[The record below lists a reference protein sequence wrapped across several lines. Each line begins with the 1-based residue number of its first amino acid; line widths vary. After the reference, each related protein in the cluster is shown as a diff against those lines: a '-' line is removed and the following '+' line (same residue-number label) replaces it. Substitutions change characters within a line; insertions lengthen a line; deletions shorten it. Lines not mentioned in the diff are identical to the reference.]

1 MKNCPK
7 CGTEISDNAL
17 FCNKCGTKIEQTEES
32 EAASEKAQ
40 PQLLS
45 EEAET
50 ENTPEAAAPEVPAA
64 EAAHAAPAKK
74 KSSKVPILI
83 GCSAAAIVLAAG
95 SIAVYQTRIVPERK
109 YNEAAA
115 ALEEGNYE
123 AAASQFEVMGEYK
136 DAKERAREANAL
148 IHYTKAMNAFDAG
161 DYAVAKTEFEAAGN
175 YKDSEKMAEEAEIG
189 THYAQGVLYLAYGN
203 KEKAAEEL
211 VLAKD
216 FKDANELA
224 GKCLIELGDKAAEE
238 EDYEKA
244 ATYWSRAE
252 FFTAVPDRDEP
263 FIYGLGIKAM
273 NEKDYNKAIEE
284 FARIPTYKDAHLK
297 ECDCYYQ
304 LAEKEYAAGN
314 LEDAEKYYE
323 KCEMRAQG
331 SYEKHKE
338 ICKTLGLAALEK
350 KDYDKA
356 AMYLEK
362 AAEYSDEAAE
372 KGKEAF
378 YLRAGEYFNSKNY
391 REAAKL
397 YKLAGNYKDSA
408 ALAKESN
415 YQYGIESMAEGYFDT
430 AKDFLAECGKYKSA
444 QDLIRVCNAEIYYA
458 DGLVNQAVSTYAKVP
473 KTLKI
478 NGFDIQGR
486 KAMISAESTLA
497 KAGGSYTAKSNNTYV
512 KNIKKTK
519 RYKKWKKWYLKR
531 TVSDQTLEIEYSKN
545 DDGTFDITFRASF
558 VYFTNYSS
566 NMANVETD
574 YYDVTK
580 TIEKVKTM
588 PSKIKLDSYTTLVY
602 KKGVFTLVYSRNK
615 KSGSSTNQFRST
627 VKFKKTA

>member
-17 FCNKCGTKIEQTEES
+17 FCNNCGTKIEQKVES

-40 PQLLS
+40 PQLPS
-45 EEAET
+45 EEVKTAPAE
-50 ENTPEAAAPEVPAA
+50 P
-64 EAAHAAPAKK
+64 AAPAEKK
-74 KSSKVPILI
+74 KRVLPAVL
-83 GCSAAAIVLAAG
+83 GCSATAAVLVAG
-95 SIAVYQTRIVPERK
+95 GIAVYLSKSIPEKK

-115 ALEEGNYE
+115 AFEEGSYE
-123 AAASQFEVMGEYK
+123 VAASQFEAMGEYK
-136 DAKERAREANAL
+136 DAKDRAAEANAL
-148 IHYTKAMNAFDAG
+148 FHYTNAMKAFDEG
-161 DYAVAKTEFEAAGN
+161 DYEKAKAEFDASGKYEN
-175 YKDSEKMAEEAEIG
+175 SEKMSEEAERGI
-189 THYAQGVLYLAYGN
+189 HYAKGVYYLAYGD
-203 KEKAAEEL
+203 KEQAVEEL
-211 VLAKD
+211 TLAKN
-216 FKDANELA
+216 FKDSDELA
-224 GKCLIELGDKAAEE
+224 GKCLIELGDKYAEA
-238 EDYEKA
+238 EDYAKA

-252 FFTAVPDRDEP
+252 FFTSVPDRDEP

-273 NEKDYNKAIEE
+273 DEKDYNIAIEE

-627 VKFKKTA
+627 VKFKKSV